1 MISDLYL
8 GTSRRTRALQH
19 SALVVIPPQPAMS
32 LTRDLPIR
40 SVGFPPTKAVH
51 PPASQHG
58 VFIPFAPFGFL
69 IAEVFTTENTEHT
82 EATDVPSNFWFELP
96 LSFRDLCD
104 LCDLCGKR

>member
-69 IAEVFTTENTEHT
+69 IAEVFTTENTEARRMRSRKICGRHGRRYRRT
-82 EATDVPSNFWFELP
+82 HRHSP
-96 LSFRDLCD
+96 LDSAR
-104 LCDLCGKR
+104 G